1 MSYQEVTKIKNKLR
15 RTWNTFFGK
24 FGRLLPIQVKS
35 IPIVLS
41 GENAVISSSTAS
53 GKTEAVVAPIIERF
67 LKEKW
72 EGLAILYIS
81 PTRALVNDLS
91 LRLKEQLKELNVSL
105 SVKTGDRRQFTPNKP
120 SSFLITTPESFDSL
134 LCRYPHVL
142 KNIKIVIL
150 DEIHLL
156 DNTYRGDQ
164 LILLLRRLKNI
175 LKSNFSIYCLSATI
189 PDCKE
194 LGERYIQKFEVIE
207 ALGNREI
214 DYSLI
219 KSFGELLKF
228 VRSEKLKKLL
238 VFCNKRKSVE
248 AYTIECNK
256 LKFPFKAVAH
266 HGSLGKSLRE
276 DSERFMKTTKYGICV
291 STMTLEIGIDIG
303 NIDAI
308 VLAEIPWTVSSLLQR
323 IGRGN
328 RRTNKIRAFAIFNS
342 EEQKGILDQMFKFAI
357 EGMLENIPYS
367 ADLSVVVQQIVSC
380 LYGNPGGLELE
391 FFLNLFINFCFNN
404 DLRDIFDNLEIGDW
418 VVKKHDKWCGTTK
431 LMDFGD
437 SGFIH
442 SNIPDSRSLIVIDI
456 KSKKKIGEILYPVDN
471 VFVLGGKIW
480 KIAKIEK
487 SKIYVKPVVSKAF
500 LPNFKINDP
509 IGKFYYYLPPHL
521 RKAEI
526 LNIQETSN
534 DSANEVG

>member
-1 MSYQEVTKIKNKLR
+1 MNYQEVSKIKNKLN

-35 IPIVLS
+35 IPIVLR

-67 LKEKW
+67 LREKW

-81 PTRALVNDLS
+81 PTRALVNDLH

-105 SVKTGDRRQFTPNKP
+105 SMKTGDHRQFNPNNP

-175 LKSNFSIYCLSATI
+175 LKSSFSIYCLSATI
-189 PDCKE
+189 SNCKK

-207 ALGNREI
+207 APGKREI
-214 DYSLI
+214 EYSLI
-219 KSFGELLKF
+219 KSLDEILKF

-248 AYTIECNK
+248 AYTIECEK
-256 LKFPFKAVAH
+256 LKLPYKVVPH
-266 HGSLGKSLRE
+266 HGSLAKSVRE
-276 DSERFMKTTKYGICV
+276 DSERFMKTSNYGICV

-328 RRTNKIRAFAIFNS
+328 RRTNKIRTFAIFNS
-342 EEQKGILDQMFKFAI
+342 EEQKGILEQMFKFAI
-357 EGMLENIPYS
+357 DGILENIPYS
-367 ADLSVVVQQIVSC
+367 ADLSVVVQQIISC
-380 LYGNPGGLELE
+380 LYSNPGGLQLK
-391 FFLNLFINFCFNN
+391 FFLTLFKNYCDN
-404 DLRDIFDNLEIGDW
+404 DILSEILNHLEDKNW
-418 VVKKHDKWCGTTK
+418 VVKKHDKWYGTSK
-431 LMDFGD
+431 LMDCGEN
-437 SGFIH
+437 GFIH
-442 SNIPDSRSLIVIDI
+442 SNIPDTKSMIVIDTNSN
-456 KSKKKIGEILYPVDN
+456 KTVGEISYPVDN

-480 KIAKIEK
+480 KIAKIDK
-487 SKIYVKPVVSKAF
+487 SKIYVKNIISKAY

-509 IGKFYYYLPPHL
+509 VGKYYYYLPTNL
-521 RKAEI
+521 RKADI
-526 LNIQETSN
+526 LNFQDISIG
-534 DSANEVG
+534 VK